1 MAQAV
6 AYSASEEKMM
16 ESEQEPEM
24 DGVDPWKAAMQVQ
37 SSTSTPTQPPTWEGG
52 RKIGACIYRGL
63 KKLGKLERDLTLL
76 LCL

>member
-16 ESEQEPEM
+16 ESEEPEM

-37 SSTSTPTQPPTWEGG
+37 
-52 RKIGACIYRGL
+52 R
-63 KKLGKLERDLTLL
+63 
-76 LCL
+76 